1 MANEQ
6 QATLGKLEAQKSG
19 KMQQKHGK
27 IPSRSNSKTN
37 KTFTSKDEQIEQLKN
52 EIQQLKRTK
61 YNKKNTLSNTENAEK
76 TQRSKNLQAAS
87 KSGGKTEISTEIIKV
102 TTLIEETIQTLSVY
116 NEKLK
121 TWINTDQTHLEIF

>member
-52 EIQQLKRTK
+52 EIQQLKQLK
-61 YNKKNTLSNTENAEK
+61 EKNTLSNTENAEK

>member
-1 MANEQ
+1 MENEQ

-19 KMQQKHGK
+19 KMQQRHGK

-37 KTFTSKDEQIEQLKN
+37 QTFTSKDEQIEKLKN
-52 EIQQLKRTK
+52 EIQQLKQLK
-61 YNKKNTLSNTENAEK
+61 EKNTLSNTENAEK
-76 TQRSKNLQAAS
+76 THRSKNLQAAS

-121 TWINTDQTHLEIF
+121 TCLNTDQTHLEIF

>member
-1 MANEQ
+1 MENEQ

-19 KMQQKHGK
+19 KMQQRHGK

-37 KTFTSKDEQIEQLKN
+37 QTFTSKDEQIEQLKN
-52 EIQQLKRTK
+52 ETQQLKQLK
-61 YNKKNTLSNTENAEK
+61 EKNTLSNTENAEK
-76 TQRSKNLQAAS
+76 TQRSKNLQATS
-87 KSGGKTEISTEIIKV
+87 KSGGKTEISAEIIKV

-121 TWINTDQTHLEIF
+121 TCLNTDQTHLEIF

>member
-19 KMQQKHGK
+19 KVQQKHGK

-52 EIQQLKRTK
+52 EIQQLKQLK
-61 YNKKNTLSNTENAEK
+61 EKNNLSNTENAEK

>member
-19 KMQQKHGK
+19 QMQQRHGK
-27 IPSRSNSKTN
+27 IPSRSNSKTSQ
-37 KTFTSKDEQIEQLKN
+37 TFTSKDEQIEQLKN
-52 EIQQLKRTK
+52 EIQQLKQLK
-61 YNKKNTLSNTENAEK
+61 EKNTLSNTENAEK
-76 TQRSKNLQAAS
+76 THRSKNLQAAS

-121 TWINTDQTHLEIF
+121 TCLNTDQTHLEIF